1 MKACPPSRSVKLSL
15 VVLTVFLTTVGY
27 GGQSAAADVPVLTLP
42 KVALAAFAT
51 VPPLKTLEV
60 TPALKDSATTVDQAA
75 NAKGVMKLLG
85 VQLTPGQKKFLNEHK
100 FLLIPKGATRFK
112 GKMGDG
118 WEWDEMLGMFDEVG
132 GPEPAEMRLPEH
144 ARLVTPDA
152 LLHAFHKYFE
162 NSLEYLE
169 RFDLAPLLRRF
180 LHQAQAQALK
190 YRDQS
195 SGKLAAR
202 YEVVAAQLTVPLVIL
217 SNAQWSVSY
226 EERLKTGWSE
236 KDLTDQPDIAET
248 LEGALQ
254 ELGKYQ
260 KQFSPEV
267 FGRMAQEIRNIYQ
280 ATFVG
285 ESPLYGQYAK
295 EGEVKTD
302 YTQFTPRSHYAKTS
316 LLRAYFRAMMYLG
329 RNSYLL
335 SKPEGI
341 ADALLLAHLLASPGP
356 DGQPL
361 VKDWQKLME
370 ITAFYAG
377 PPDDI
382 GYPEWRDFIVKVL
395 GTEKF
400 SPAEAVNPE
409 VLTKIAQQLQELR
422 PPRVLSD
429 VIISPGVPDQTKAEL
444 LAATKAVRIF
454 GQRFTF
460 DAWVLGRLTAGQEK
474 VAVLLP
480 STPSALFVPA
490 ALGDSAAREF
500 TGAFL
505 KQDAPPFSEAEVAQF
520 FGRLDEVAAELKQV
534 KDAEWYS
541 SLGAAWLKL
550 LGTLPQTYG
559 PGYPR
564 YMQGKLFKVKQLQTF
579 LGSYAELKHD
589 TLLYV
594 KQAFAEGGDGSDEKR
609 PPVPR
614 GFVEPNMAFWQ
625 ELQRLV
631 AYTAAG
637 FRKYG
642 LFAGELEEYGRLNLF
657 QERVDF
663 YASLAAKELNGTP
676 LSEAEYEKLRSQ
688 GLSFL
693 ARPFVEGAI
702 LEDKERRAGLIADI
716 HTDALKGQIL
726 YEATGEPS
734 FILALVGNEGV
745 SRLTVGVAFNHYE
758 FTGPLGTRYA
768 DADWQARVYAT
779 PPQLPPKP
787 FWYRGLMVK

>member
-1 MKACPPSRSVKLSL
+1 MKACAPSRSAKLGL
-15 VVLTVFLTTVGY
+15 VLLTVILAAVGPA
-27 GGQSAAADVPVLTLP
+27 GPGAAAEVPTLTLP
-42 KVALAAFAT
+42 QVALAAFAEA
-51 VPPLKTLEV
+51 PPLKTLKV
-60 TPALKDSATTVDQAA
+60 TPALKDSATTVDKAV

-85 VQLTPGQKKFLNEHK
+85 VNLTAAQKKFLNENK
-100 FLLIPKGATRFK
+100 FLLIPKGATQFK

-118 WEWDEMLGMFDEVG
+118 WEWDEMLGMFDDVG
-132 GPEPAEMRLPEH
+132 GPGPAAMRLPEH

-152 LLHAFHKYFE
+152 VLHAFHKYFE

-180 LHQAQAQALK
+180 LQQAQAQALK

-195 SGKLAAR
+195 SGKLAER

-217 SNAQWSVSY
+217 ANAQWSVSY
-226 EERLKTGWSE
+226 EERLKKGWDE
-236 KDLTDQPDIAET
+236 QELTDKPDITET
-248 LEGALQ
+248 LEKALQ
-254 ELGKYQ
+254 GLGQYQ
-260 KQFSPEV
+260 KQFSPAV
-267 FGRMAQEIRNIYQ
+267 FSRMAQEIRSIYE
-280 ATFVG
+280 AAGVG
-285 ESPLYGQYAK
+285 VSPLYGQYGQ

-335 SKPEGI
+335 AKPEGI
-341 ADALLLAHLLASPGP
+341 SDALLLAHLLASPGP
-356 DGQPL
+356 NGQPL
-361 VKDWQKLME
+361 AQDWEKLME
-370 ITAFYAG
+370 ITGFYAG

-382 GYPEWRDFIVKVL
+382 CYPEWRAFVVKVL

-400 SPAEAVNPE
+400 SPAQAVNPE
-409 VLTKIAQQLQELR
+409 VLTKITRQLQELR

-429 VIISPGVPDQTKAEL
+429 VIISPRVLDQTKEEL
-444 LAATKAVRIF
+444 LAATKGFRLF
-454 GQRFTF
+454 GQRFSF
-460 DAWVLGRLTAGQEK
+460 DAWVLSRLTAGQEK

-480 STPSALFVPA
+480 SSPSALFVPA
-490 ALGDSAAREF
+490 ALGDNAAREF
-500 TGAFL
+500 AGAFL
-505 KQDAPPFSEAEVAQF
+505 KQNKPPFSDAEVAGF
-520 FGRLDEVAAELKQV
+520 YGRLDEVAAELKKV

-541 SLGAAWLKL
+541 SMGAAWLKL
-550 LGTLPQTYG
+550 LGTLGQTYG

-564 YMQGKLFKVKQLQTF
+564 YMQGKLFPVKQLETF
-579 LGSYAELKHD
+579 LGSYTELKHD

-594 KQAFAEGGDGSDEKR
+594 KQAFAEAGDGGEEKL

-637 FRKYG
+637 FKKYG
-642 LFAGELEEYGRLNLF
+642 LFPGELEEFGRLNQF
-657 QERVDF
+657 QDQVNF

-676 LSEAEYEKLRSQ
+676 LSEAEYEKLRAR

-693 ARPFVEGAI
+693 ARPFVEGAT
-702 LEDKERRAGLIADI
+702 LEDRERRAALIADI
-716 HTDALKGQIL
+716 HTDALVGQVL
-726 YEATGEPS
+726 YEATGEPY

-745 SRLTVGVAFNHYE
+745 SRLTTGVAFNHYE
-758 FTGPLGTRYA
+758 FSGPLGPRYT

-779 PPQLPPKP
+779 PPQVPPKN
-787 FWYRGLMVK
+787 FWYKGLTVR